1 MPENEVEEDMAK
13 RKVTEVAKEFLEEF
27 LSQHG
32 YQLYNIKYVKEAG
45 DWFLNVYIDL
55 EGIPDGKYVSTEDCE
70 MVSRY
75 LSDKMDEADVIEQ
88 NYYLVVSSPGMDR
101 ELFLPEHYEI
111 FVGKLVDVK
120 LYKAINKT
128 KTFQGVLKGIENDQ
142 VVIDLDQETL
152 QVPLN
157 EIAQCRLAVVF

>member
-1 MPENEVEEDMAK
+1 MAK
-13 RKVTEVAKEFLEEF
+13 GKVTQVAKEFLEEF
-27 LSQHG
+27 LSEHG

-75 LSDKMDEADVIEQ
+75 LSDKLDEADIIEK
-88 NYYLVVSSPGMDR
+88 NYYLVVSSPGINR
-101 ELFLPEHYEI
+101 ELFLPKHYEI
-111 FVGKLVDVK
+111 FAGKTVDVK
-120 LYKAINKT
+120 LYKAINKV
-128 KTFQGVLKGIENDQ
+128 KTFQGQLKGIQEDQ
-142 VVIDLDQETL
+142 VLIELEKETL
-152 QVPLN
+152 RVPLN

>member
-1 MPENEVEEDMAK
+1 MAK
-13 RKVTEVAKEFLEEF
+13 GKVTQVAKEFLEEF
-27 LSQHG
+27 LSEHG

-75 LSDKMDEADVIEQ
+75 LSDKLDEADIIEK

-111 FVGKLVDVK
+111 FAGKTVDVK
-120 LYKAINKT
+120 LYKAINKV
-128 KTFQGVLKGIENDQ
+128 KTFQGQLKGIQEDQ
-142 VVIDLDQETL
+142 VLIELEKETL
-152 QVPLN
+152 RVPLN

>member
-1 MPENEVEEDMAK
+1 MAK
-13 RKVTEVAKEFLEEF
+13 GKVTQVAKEFLEEF
-27 LSQHG
+27 LSEHG

-75 LSDKMDEADVIEQ
+75 LSDKLDEVDIIEK

-111 FVGKLVDVK
+111 FAGKTVDVK
-120 LYKAINKT
+120 LYKAINKV
-128 KTFQGVLKGIENDQ
+128 KTFQGQLKGIQEDQ
-142 VVIDLDQETL
+142 VLIELEKETL
-152 QVPLN
+152 RVPLN